1 MPRLRVAEPPRLLRS
16 VAIQAGALCAVAIL
30 AGIPSVSRHA
40 PKEPEPAPK
49 PVQQHK
55 EQRIRVIRIPRPEPV
70 RAEAPKPPPP
80 KEPQGAMPKP
90 PPPPRMPPPP
100 RTPPK
105 EMQAGARPEPA
116 PAAPQKPA
124 PPAPRERQPVQI
136 APDVTSVQGVRIRTY
151 VPASPVELAAHLRNT
166 GGCLV
171 VANLGPEGGDFVTSL
186 EIDGSRAVETSDP
199 LCSGAP
205 KTLVDPALNARLGD
219 PLGRVRAEYGP
230 GNYVLQAIL
239 TPRLYDRAHAAL
251 EARFGS
257 VSEEEMG
264 RRAAASGY
272 ELKCYAEENGPRCE

>member
-16 VAIQAGALCAVAIL
+16 VAIEAGALCAVAIL
-30 AGIPSVSRHA
+30 AGVPWVSRHA
-40 PKEPEPAPK
+40 AKAPDPAPK

-70 RAEAPKPPPP
+70 RMETPKPPPRP
-80 KEPQGAMPKP
+80 KEPQRATPNP
-90 PPPPRMPPPP
+90 PPPRVAPPPPRMA
-100 RTPPK
+100 PPK
-105 EMQAGARPEPA
+105 EMQAAARPQPA
-116 PAAPQKPA
+116 PVARPA
-124 PPAPRERQPVQI
+124 RQPVQI
-136 APDVTSVQGVRIRTY
+136 APDVTAVQGVRIRTY

-186 EIDGSRAVETSDP
+186 EIEGSRAVETSDP

-230 GNYVLQAIL
+230 GNYVLEAIL

-251 EARFGS
+251 VARFGP

-264 RRAAASGY
+264 RRAAESGY
-272 ELKCYAEENGPRCE
+272 ELKCYAEEDGPRCE